1 MIFSNKDIKPEKT
14 GCLICDDLLNTDT
27 EPIPKEL
34 LENMPVPQRGK
45 VISGTFGTFSIKEF
59 EKISG
64 GLKDVRIL

>member
-1 MIFSNKDIKPEKT
+1 MIFRNKDIKPEKS
-14 GCLICDDLLNTDT
+14 GCLICDDLLNADI
-27 EPIPKEL
+27 EPIAKEF

-64 GLKDVRIL
+64 GLKDV

>member
-1 MIFSNKDIKPEKT
+1 MIFRNKDIKPEKS
-14 GCLICDDLLNTDT
+14 GCLICDDLPDIGL
-27 EPIPKEL
+27 EPIAKEL

-64 GLKDVRIL
+64 GLKDV

>member
-1 MIFSNKDIKPEKT
+1 MIFRNKDIKSKKSD
-14 GCLICDDLLNTDT
+14 CLICDGLLNADI

-34 LENMPVPQRGK
+34 LESMQIPQKGS

-64 GLKDVRIL
+64 GLKDV

>member
-1 MIFSNKDIKPEKT
+1 MIFRNKDTEPEKT

-34 LENMPVPQRGK
+34 LENMPAQQKGS
-45 VISGTFGTFSIKEF
+45 VISGTFGIFSIKEF

-64 GLKDVRIL
+64 GLKDV